1 MESAAAK
8 PARVLSCVGLASI
21 GRARESSVKSRS
33 TGALRLSRIFQKKR
47 CVSSVP
53 TRDSLSMLAAKPL
66 AQSDS
71 GQQAS
76 SDASRVSRSG
86 FARLTVRLCALPLH
100 TPHPP
105 SGCPERI
112 VPCGL
117 SFPSVPPI
125 TPQWRDRCPRRKTQT
140 TPRLRAP
147 PPLPLLLP
155 LPLPPPPAP
164 HASRVCWPA
173 ARPPHGTV

>member
-86 FARLTVRLCALPLH
+86 FA
-100 TPHPP
+100 HPP
-105 SGCPERI
+105 SPF
-112 VPCGL
+112 L
-117 SFPSVPPI
+117 SLFRPSS
-125 TPQWRDRCPRRKTQT
+125 
-140 TPRLRAP
+140 
-147 PPLPLLLP
+147 PLLLP
-155 LPLPPPPAP
+155 SSLFSARALFIAAPLHLFCASDRPGAGPALRR
-164 HASRVCWPA
+164 ASALR
-173 ARPPHGTV
+173 HL